1 MKGFP
6 NMNTNF
12 YKNITSYLSTKDL
25 ITDEAY
31 ILSIVEGENIGSKLF
46 LSIDN
51 KFDKKGIF
59 NKVEY
64 DSKLE
69 NFWNELI
76 PKIKFEN
83 APYLDDSGI
92 FVESLNPKVQLVV
105 CGGGHVSLA
114 LSKLSDFLGFEL
126 TILEDRAEFGS
137 YEKFPNAKSI
147 IVDSFENIFKNHS
160 FSKSSC
166 FVIATRGHICDATC
180 LENVMKLE
188 FCYAGMIGSKRKI
201 AKTKDLML
209 SKGFSEE
216 TFSKIKTP
224 IGLPIGGQTPE
235 EIAVSIMAEI
245 IQTLNQTPRSYFSEV
260 IRDSIEKEND
270 TMVLAKI
277 VSKSGSSPRGIGS
290 QMLIK
295 KDASTVDTIGGGL
308 IEFSAI
314 QEAINLLKENP
325 IAFKK
330 HYILNNEQA
339 ASLGMWCGGNL
350 DIFFD
355 IIN

>member
-1 MKGFP
+1 
-6 NMNTNF
+6 MNTNF
-12 YKNITSYLSTKDL
+12 YKNTVSILNAKDS
-25 ITDEAY
+25 ISNESY

-46 LSIDN
+46 LS
-51 KFDKKGIF
+51 FDKDCTNEFSKTSTF
-59 NKVEY
+59 NMIEY
-64 DSKLE
+64 DAKLE
-69 NFWNELI
+69 NFWNEVI
-76 PKIKFEN
+76 PKIEFEN
-83 APYLDDSGI
+83 APYLDDLGI

-114 LSKLSDFLGFEL
+114 LSKLADFMGFEL

-137 YEKFPNAKSI
+137 YEKFPNAKAI
-147 IVDSFENIFKNHS
+147 IVDSFENIFSKNN

-166 FVIATRGHICDATC
+166 FVIATRGHICDAEC

-201 AKTKDLML
+201 AKTKNLML

-216 TFSKIKTP
+216 AFAKIKTP

-235 EIAVSIMAEI
+235 EIAISIMAEI
-245 IQTLNQTPRSYFSEV
+245 IQTLNQTPRSYFSE
-260 IRDSIEKEND
+260 IIKEAIEKESE

-277 VSKSGSSPRGIGS
+277 VSKTGSSPRGIGS

-295 KDASTVDTIGGGL
+295 KDGSTIDTVGGGL

-314 QEAINLLKENP
+314 QEAVNLLKENP